1 MGYTNAKNGDIEETF
16 NISAAKVE
24 VFHYIFSVIGT
35 LFRRSSDGQR
45 AQPAS
50 LKFKIALGA
59 GLQINRLAKNAERQL
74 IPCVICGIG
83 LAVDDPARKR
93 EALTRGLCGY
103 VDRFA
108 IGRVLNRIGMR
119 QSGRLGSLPI
129 AAVKIILNSIGL
141 VIEIEG
147 HHFAEAHVGDDL
159 GGAVLEHV
167 AVVGGPSGGLLG
179 DANNLHPSCRGN
191 VLLGEFVNDGA
202 IGELVLDRVLDV
214 VELRVLEDHRV
225 LAADERR
232 SLGSRSRQVVLVFT
246 ERILGKSACRNRGS
260 NHTGVLLSSDNLA
273 ADLMDHGVLNCGARH
288 PGGIE
293 RGVLG
298 DGLAG
303 IERLLGDGARDPAG
317 EDVAGILGGGELGA
331 DNLAVLH
338 VLGHLRIVGE
348 GTALTVER
356 DLIRRHVPVRV
367 QRQTH
372 GHRGAS
378 EQRRVLRIDEPA
390 GKRRTLDRSLGF
402 SEIRSDVG
410 AQFHGAGGEF
420 HALVAIQVE
429 IIICGVIVKVSD
441 HSVICVN
448 SVKARPLGFPVNHGV
463 KFRVARM
470 LREVCIVQI
479 IEFNGNGLI

>member
-1 MGYTNAKNGDIEETF
+1 MRYVNTENGSIKEAF
-16 NISAAKVE
+16 NISAAKIG
-24 VFHYIFSVIGT
+24 VFHDVFSVVGT
-35 LFRRSSDGQR
+35 LFRGSSNGQR

-159 GGAVLEHV
+159 GGTVLEHV

-179 DANNLHPSCRGN
+179 NADDLHPGCGGN
-191 VLLGEFVNDGA
+191 ILLGEFVNDGA
-202 IGELVLDRVLDV
+202 IGELVLDRVFDV

-225 LAADERR
+225 LAADERQ
-232 SLGSRSRQVVLVFT
+232 SLGGRRGQVVLVLV
-246 ERILGKSACRNRGS
+246 ERILGKRARRDRGPD
-260 NHTGVLLSSDNLA
+260 HAGVLLGLDDIGPNLV
-273 ADLMDHGVLNCGARH
+273 DHGVLDRGARH
-288 PGGIE
+288 PGGVE

-331 DNLAVLH
+331 DDLAVLH

-348 GTALTVER
+348 GTALGIER
-356 DLIRRHVPVRV
+356 DLVRRHVPVRV

-378 EQRRVLRIDEPA
+378 EQRRVFGVDEPA
-390 GKRRTLDRSLGF
+390 GERCAIDRGLRL
-402 SEIRSDVG
+402 SEVRSDVG
-410 AQFHGAGGEF
+410 AQFHGVGGEL
-420 HALVAIQVE
+420 HALVTV
-429 IIICGVIVKVSD
+429 
-441 HSVICVN
+441 
-448 SVKARPLGFPVNHGV
+448 
-463 KFRVARM
+463 
-470 LREVCIVQI
+470 
-479 IEFNGNGLI
+479 